1 MKTELDLSNMS
12 GLDDSLL
19 QNYSSADATLS
30 QASSNTI
37 SSAIKSFGLSQSS
50 QSNKQLGDGL
60 FKKGSGLN
68 LSKKHIDGT
77 VQDGFLIN
85 DKNEYRGGETDPL
98 FNEKKTLLA
107 TKLDELKN
115 LESQAGDINV
125 LITRMNKVG
134 GRTCSGGYK
143 GWIASNG
150 NYWCDSNS
158 NHNYFIAKQQIDSWQ
173 GKMSTLNTDIVKL
186 KKDINEFAG
195 KEKLFI
201 PVPTDKGKVHGD
213 GEGNYFYFPELP
225 EFIKAK
231 IAELEKLKKEA
242 DEKQAAK
249 IAAENKSAAEREK
262 AKKEADAAEKKFQ
275 LQKLEAEKKAKEEE
289 RKTKEAEAKRIATEK
304 EAEIKLAEQSRLKS
318 ETESKAK
325 TKKMLIIGGSVAA
338 LVVGFLLWRKFG
350 K

>member
-19 QNYSSADATLS
+19 QNYS
-30 QASSNTI
+30 NTI
-37 SSAIKSFGLSQSS
+37 GKELKKSLIV
-50 QSNKQLGDGL
+50 KELGNGF
-60 FKKGSGLN
+60 FKKDGFKN

-77 VQDGFLIN
+77 IQEGKLIDTIDN
-85 DKNEYRGGETDPL
+85 KIVVGY
-98 FNEKKTLLA
+98 EKKVIGNN
-107 TKLDELKN
+107 KEELV
-115 LESQAGDINV
+115 AI
-125 LITRMNKVG
+125 
-134 GRTCSGGYK
+134 
-143 GWIASNG
+143 
-150 NYWCDSNS
+150 
-158 NHNYFIAKQQIDSWQ
+158 
-173 GKMSTLNTDIVKL
+173 
-186 KKDINEFAG
+186 
-195 KEKLFI
+195 KEDYPK
-201 PVPTDKGKVHGD
+201 DKGVVQGD

-249 IAAENKSAAEREK
+249 IAAENKSAAEK
-262 AKKEADAAEKKFQ
+262 AKAKREADAAEKKFQ
-275 LQKLEAEKKAKEEE
+275 LQKADAERKAKEEE
-289 RKTKEAEAKRIATEK
+289 RKAKEAEAKRVATEK

-338 LVVGFLLWRKFG
+338 LVVGFLIWRKFG